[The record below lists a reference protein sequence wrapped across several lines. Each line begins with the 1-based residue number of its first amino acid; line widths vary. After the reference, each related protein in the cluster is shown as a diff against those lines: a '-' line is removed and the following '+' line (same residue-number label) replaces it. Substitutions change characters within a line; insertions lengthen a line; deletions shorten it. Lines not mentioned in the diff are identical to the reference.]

1 MRSLLTLT
9 FSFALLAAYLEWV
22 APATQPQAS
31 SSQLSKIVRAQRSPS
46 AQQVAR
52 IENTPPNDDVSSAA
66 AQPMPIISKALR
78 VLNLKLPTGAITD
91 SSALHI
97 PAQLVLSSS
106 EPNPANKIRY
116 NAELVYDLDKG
127 EDITGGKVN
136 IEIPFG

>member
-9 FSFALLAAYLEWV
+9 FSFALLAAYLEWA
-22 APATQPQAS
+22 APAATQQQAS
-31 SSQLSKIVRAQRSPS
+31 SSRLSQIVRAQRAPA

-52 IENTPPNDDVSSAA
+52 VENNGDVTSSAER
-66 AQPMPIISKALR
+66 QPIPIISKALR